1 MKRKIIL
8 PCLLAAGLW
17 LHSYGFPMA
26 YDSYRGHRE
35 YGYNAYRE
43 NPQDEYDLYSEEQPE
58 RSIKRDSR
66 DDFIPVIG
74 IILLVGTFWLSRRL
88 SGGSSSR
95 PSRSGGGGNSN
106 YASRYYSSPSQESPS
121 YSSHSDPSVG
131 HFWGNLQDGTNVKSL
146 WGTTK
151 EE

>member
-1 MKRKIIL
+1 MKRKLIL
-8 PCLLAAGLW
+8 PFMLAFGFW
-17 LHSYGFPMA
+17 LNSYGLPLA

-43 NPQDEYDLYSEEQPE
+43 NPQDADDIYSKEPPE
-58 RSIKRDSR
+58 RSTKRDSR

-74 IILLVGTFWLSRRL
+74 ILVLVGVFWLSRRL

-95 PSRSGGGGNSN
+95 SGRSGGGGDSL
-106 YASRYYSSPSQESPS
+106 YASRYYSSPGQESSS
-121 YSSHSDPSVG
+121 YSSRPDPSAG
-131 HFWGNLQDGTNVKSL
+131 HFWGNPEDGTTVKSL

-151 EE
+151 DE